1 MRRYVFLAL
10 LLFVMAPSIAQAQ
23 WAEPYRCKTLDGVGN
38 DITSHGGAMDLF
50 LADIGVGVTFPLP
63 TGAATEAKQDD
74 AISYAATSDA
84 FLSNIEGS
92 VATTA
97 ADTTSIDG
105 KLPALITEHTEDR
118 VSVASTAH
126 TCVHC
131 SSSTPL
137 GAGVTF
143 PGAWQPIKS
152 YNVIVVN
159 VAADV
164 DSAVDGVVIQ
174 HSPDNGATVTDV
186 DTYTFYASE
195 TYEVWRPPP
204 SSEYF
209 KVSYTNGAAPQTS
222 FSLSTTLRSGQ
233 GPNHAHRI
241 GDSISDEDDGALT
254 IAVIQGANITTD
266 AYAAVRTVNSGSM
279 MVSTEPRG
287 VAIAEGLVPGET
299 SVKKFGANDT
309 VGAAWELVWEG
320 SAVYDYLSAEEAF
333 KIKSDSVEDD
343 TDKGAAVAG
352 TGAFTVQVSCVNQA
366 WEETIQTVTMNG
378 TALVTLS
385 TADCMIAYRMEVKT
399 AGTGGYNVGTLTLYQ
414 NDGATAQCHVTPGN
428 NQSLIAHM
436 PVFAGHTMRVNYML
450 LSEVSNKITEIGVF
464 VRATPTGLFALKQ
477 FFTVSN
483 NPISRPADVPNIL
496 PEKSIIAVRARSTAT
511 GANVAVN
518 FDAIMKDLTP

>member
-10 LLFVMAPSIAQAQ
+10 LLFIMAPSIAQAQ
-23 WAEPYRCKTLDGVGN
+23 WAEPYRNKTLSGVG
-38 DITSHGGAMDLF
+38 DEIGSTGGALHVTDPFGLPLDAATASAQETQRLL
-50 LADIGVGVTFPLP
+50 LATIDAD
-63 TGAATEAKQDD
+63 TGA
-74 AISYAATSDA
+74 IATSTA
-84 FLSNIEGS
+84 S
-92 VATTA
+92 V
-97 ADTTSIDG
+97 DG
-105 KLPALITEHTEDR
+105 KLPALVTEHTENR

-126 TCVHC
+126 RCIHC

-137 GAGVTF
+137 GAGATF
-143 PGAWQPIKS
+143 TGTWQPIKS

-164 DSAVDGVVIQ
+164 DGAVDGVVIQ
-174 HSPDNGATVTDV
+174 HSPDNGTTTTDV
-186 DTYTFYASE
+186 DTYTFFASE

-209 KVSYTNGAAPQTS
+209 RVIYTNGAAPQTS

-254 IAVIQGANITTD
+254 LAVIQGSNVTTD
-266 AYAAVRTVNSGSM
+266 EYAAVRTVNSGSM

-320 SAVYDYLSAEEAF
+320 SAPYDYLSAEETF
-333 KIKSDSVEDD
+333 KIKSSSVEDD
-343 TDKGAAVAG
+343 PDKPGAG
-352 TGAFTVQVSCVNQA
+352 TGAYTVQVSCVNQA
-366 WEETIQTVTMNG
+366 WEEVIQTVTLNG
-378 TALVTLS
+378 TALVDLS
-385 TADCMIAYRMEVKT
+385 TADCMIAYRMEALT
-399 AGTGGYNVGTLTLYQ
+399 AGSAGSNVGTITLYQ
-414 NDGATAQCHVTPGN
+414 NDGATAQCLITPTN

-436 PVFAGHTMRVNYML
+436 PVFAGHAMRVNYML
-450 LSEVSNKITEIGVF
+450 LSEVSNKITEIGIF
-464 VRATPTGLFALKQ
+464 VRSTPTGLFALKQ

-483 NPISRPADVPNIL
+483 NPIPRTADVPNVL
-496 PEKSIIAVRARSTAT
+496 PEKSIIAVRARSSAT
-511 GANVAVN
+511 GANVAAN
-518 FDAIMKDLTP
+518 FDAIMKNLTP